1 MLGRTR
7 RRPRLPAVAAH
18 YARVLDGRTL
28 WIALAEEP
36 PTVTLRYPGGELVEV
51 TEPESTTDAAV
62 GGVGL
67 VSARVPLEPLTEPPG
82 EALRVQVLAGD
93 GRHAAAVSWNE
104 STAPGP
110 VRAAIPTPDGAW
122 RWHLGAPDGFLE
134 LTRER
139 LTPSPATAVVER
151 VLAHDDGLGARLEL
165 REGPPLD
172 VRASDHDHLAPG
184 ESNALVVDGQQL
196 ARRVDDL
203 RRPQQAVPLPL
214 LGEGLRLRWDADA
227 RLVVVRERS

>member
-28 WIALAEEP
+28 WIALPEAP
-36 PTVTLRYPGGELVEV
+36 PTVTLRYPGGELVEP
-51 TEPESTTDAAV
+51 TETEAGAGSDA
-62 GGVGL
+62 VGL
-67 VSARVPLEPLTEPPG
+67 VSARVPLAPLTEPPG

-93 GRHAAAVSWNE
+93 GRHAAAVSWTE

-110 VRAAIPTPDGAW
+110 VRAAIPTPDRAW

-134 LTRER
+134 LIRER
-139 LTPSPATAVVER
+139 LAPPPATAVVER
-151 VLAHDDGLGARLEL
+151 VLAHDDGLGARLVL
-165 REGPPLD
+165 REGPPLE
-172 VRASDHDHLAPG
+172 VRAADHDRLAPG
-184 ESNALVVDGQQL
+184 ESNALTRAGQPL
-196 ARRVDDL
+196 VRRVDDL

-214 LGEGLRLRWDADA
+214 LGEGLRLRWDVEA
-227 RLVVVRERS
+227 RLVVVRERP